1 MADELSIVVK
11 TVLEVDEAESKRRI
25 GEARDKI
32 LKSGNEIKLTA
43 DIKRQEFQKNL
54 KDAIASAEKSVAK
67 TPFKFGVDIKR
78 QEFQQ
83 NLKDAIKSAQKVVA
97 NSVKV
102 SIGVDE
108 AASLKQIDKYIE
120 EAKKKLN
127 NAKLDLNINS
137 NLVRNE
143 DKANKNGKKTKPASW
158 KSNPQN
164 IEGGKRYREALED
177 TIKANEHIFKDKNM
191 KRSSVSY
198 FISPKDEQVKAI
210 VEYSDGLGK
219 TASMMLT
226 AKKAAKGSE
235 KVLEG
240 IQVKQLKVV
249 DSQEKYNK
257 ALAQQT
263 KEAERQKAI
272 QQKAQQ
278 KADEKYSKKEE
289 SSANWLNQQENAFK
303 NLYSKAFN
311 QKNPLTDG
319 FRAEAEEA
327 LAEYAS
333 ALDELKKAGGIFTGD
348 QKRNIADLREYAKR
362 AIDEQRSSQYGQ
374 ADLGA
379 KDVSSQRKIR
389 EIEIGDEIKKLKDLG
404 LYTGKIEE
412 SFRELN
418 NEISK
423 IDDFKALQDWQDRF
437 RVARLEADKLLESVQ
452 GLAAKQAIGIEGK
465 QIPQI
470 DSYLSNESIKDGK
483 TDGIVALR
491 NALEKLKQEYVDL
504 QQKFKQDN
512 LDENQYAALQVNLKE
527 LDTQLRKTANSAKM
541 FDGSMKSNEVLERLN
556 AAKSKLKTDFEKMKF
571 DWSKALEI
579 PELKR
584 QIDEM
589 ERALESV
596 DEVNLRNVQNQFKQL
611 QANIRLA
618 KADTKS
624 FGTQIKDL
632 FVKFQQYFS
641 VADIIRETTQAIGKM
656 SENVKV
662 LNSAMTELKKVTD
675 LTEQGYDEFVS
686 SSADRAIDIGT
697 GLSDYVEG
705 VADFVKLGESMTD
718 AIEKSEAANVLY
730 KVGDGFNSIEDSTN
744 VVITSLKAYKKEALS
759 ATNVIDKLNEV
770 SNRTSITTAGL
781 SDALTRSA
789 SALALSGLSMDKS
802 IALAVAGNETTRN
815 ASMTGKG
822 IARCCS
828 NAA

>member
-1 MADELSIVVK
+1 MADELSIVVN

-25 GEARDKI
+25 NEARDRI
-32 LKSGNEIKLTA
+32 LKSGNEVKITA

-67 TPFKFGVDIKR
+67 TPFKFGADIKR

-83 NLKDAIKSAQKVVA
+83 NLKDAIKSAQKVIA

-137 NLVRNE
+137 NLVGNG
-143 DKANKNGKKTKPASW
+143 DKANKKGKKAKSASW
-158 KSNPQN
+158 KENPQN

-198 FISPKDEQVKAI
+198 FISPKDDQVKAI

-226 AKKAAKGSE
+226 AKKAAADTG
-235 KVLEG
+235 KVLENL
-240 IQVKQLKVV
+240 QVKQLKVV

-257 ALAQQT
+257 AILDQN
-263 KEAERQKAI
+263 R
-272 QQKAQQ
+272 
-278 KADEKYSKKEE
+278 KKE
-289 SSANWLNQQENAFK
+289 SSQNWLTQQENAYK

-311 QKNPLTDG
+311 QKNPLTEG

-327 LAEYAS
+327 LSEYTS
-333 ALDELKKAGGIFTGD
+333 FLEELKKAGGVYTEA
-348 QKRNIADLREYAKR
+348 QKRKASEFREYAKR
-362 AIDEQRSSQYGQ
+362 VIDEQRSSQYGQ

-379 KDVSSQRKIR
+379 KDISSQRKIR

-470 DSYLSNESIKDGK
+470 DNYLSNESIKDGK

-491 NALEKLKQEYVDL
+491 DALEKLKQTYVEL

-512 LDENQYAALQVNLKE
+512 LDENQYAALQVELKE
-527 LDTQLRKTANSAKM
+527 LDAQLRKTANSAKM

-589 ERALESV
+589 ERVLESV

-686 SSADRAIDIGT
+686 SSAGRAIDIGT
-697 GLSDYVEG
+697 GLSDYIEG
-705 VADFVKLGESMTD
+705 VADFVKLGESMTN
-718 AIEKSEAANVLY
+718 AIEKSEAANILY
-730 KVGDGFNSIEDSTN
+730 KVGDGFNSIEDSTD
-744 VVITSLKAYKKEALS
+744 VVITSLKAYKTEALS

-802 IALAVAGNETTRN
+802 IALAVAGNETTRD
-815 ASMTGKG
+815 ASMTGNALKTLSMRIRG
-822 IARCCS
+822 KCCASYYS
-828 NAA
+828 NIVAVS